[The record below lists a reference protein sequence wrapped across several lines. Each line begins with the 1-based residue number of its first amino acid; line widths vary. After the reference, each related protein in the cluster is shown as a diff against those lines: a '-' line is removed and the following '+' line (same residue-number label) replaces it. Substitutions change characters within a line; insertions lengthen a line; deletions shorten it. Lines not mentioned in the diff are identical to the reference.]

1 MIWWPGWD
9 SIANSGWWAQFWFA
23 ISLLGLFAF
32 GTSQLISHVYGL
44 RTAELLAANR
54 WAAQNQYAQ
63 SVAVEIQRAAPPLHV
78 EDRHLSDGQRQ
89 IIADT
94 LKLASNIRLSL
105 VLLEDEE
112 AASFGEELLNA
123 LQHAGVTL
131 TGLSRRNV
139 LLPAPVGVRIWYKE
153 NDPAAETVLKAFEKA
168 AIPVAPKVG
177 RLGDQAAHIVV
188 GVKGNSV
195 AAAQRI
201 H

>member
-32 GTSQLISHVYGL
+32 GASQLISHVYGL
-44 RTAELLAANR
+44 RKAELLAADR
-54 WAAQNQYAQ
+54 TAAQDRYAQ
-63 SVAVEIQRAAPPLHV
+63 SEAVEIQRSAPPLHI

-94 LKLASNIRLSL
+94 LKPASNIRLSL

-112 AASFGEELLNA
+112 AANFGEEMLIA
-123 LQHAGVTL
+123 LQNAGVTL

-153 NDPAAETVLKAFEKA
+153 NDPAAATVLKAFEKA
-168 AIPVAPKVG
+168 AIPVALKVG
-177 RLGDQAAHIVV
+177 RLGDQAVHIVV
-188 GVKGNSV
+188 GVKTNSM
-195 AAAQRI
+195 AAQGFR
-201 H
+201 

>member
-9 SIANSGWWAQFWFA
+9 SIANSSWWAQFWFA

-32 GTSQLISHVYGL
+32 GASQLISHVYGL
-44 RTAELLAANR
+44 RKAELLASDR
-54 WAAQNQYAQ
+54 TAAQDRYAQ
-63 SVAVEIQRAAPPLHV
+63 SEAVEIQRSAPPLHI

-94 LKLASNIRLSL
+94 LKPASNIRLSL

-112 AASFGEELLNA
+112 AANFGEEMLIA
-123 LQHAGVTL
+123 LQNAGVTL

-153 NDPAAETVLKAFEKA
+153 NDPAAATVLKAFEKA
-168 AIPVAPKVG
+168 AIPVALKVG
-177 RLGDQAAHIVV
+177 RLGDQAVHIVV
-188 GVKGNSV
+188 GVKTNSM
-195 AAAQRI
+195 AAQGFR
-201 H
+201 